1 MTSDGLDPTVQKAH
15 ARVGVTL
22 RGKWTLER
30 LLGVGGMAAVY
41 AASHRNGSRGAIKML
56 HRELSLDPEIRQR
69 FLREAYVSNQVDH
82 PGAVRVLDDDTAE
95 DGSAF
100 LVLELLLGESLDARL
115 ERSGGR
121 LEVEE
126 ALRLLDQLLSTLLA
140 AHDKGIVHR
149 DIKPENLF
157 LTHEGQLKLL
167 DFGIARARDASGAS
181 ATRTGSTMGT
191 PAFMP
196 PEQALGRTREI
207 GPASDLWAVGAT
219 LFTLISGRCVHEGET
234 ANEILVAAA
243 TQQAPSL
250 GAVAPWVAPDVVS
263 VVDQALAFQVAR
275 RWPSAAA
282 MQQALRV
289 AYHGL
294 SRAPSPSAGPFQDGQ
309 TVAASPLPSSLPHA
323 RTAMPHEPGALANL
337 PHEPGALA
345 NATLL
350 PGPLPRAG
358 MATTGSGSTSV
369 RALLPSS
376 PQASGG
382 PAGGGRGGLL
392 WAGAGL
398 VAGSLV
404 LGVAL
409 HRTPPGPDADAGAP
423 ASTPGASGGVHSSA
437 KTASSA
443 EEQPP
448 AQGASAQPAQSTP
461 GSSAPGVGPTGTV
474 HLTVKGGACELLVD
488 GTVVGR
494 GEDFRLELTAGDHRL
509 VCRTAGT
516 AQERTLRVTPGARE
530 DVVFRVATPTSKD
543 PRDRRR

>member
-126 ALRLLDQLLSTLLA
+126 ALRLLDQLLSTLIA

-250 GAVAPWVAPDVVS
+250 GAVAPWVPHDVVT
-263 VVDQALAFQVAR
+263 VVDQALAFQVAQ
-275 RWPSAAA
+275 RWPNAAS
-282 MQQALRV
+282 MRHALRV

-294 SRAPSPSAGPFQDGQ
+294 SRAPSPSAAPFQEGL
-309 TVAASPLPSSLPHA
+309 TVAASPLPSPLLRAGPAVS
-323 RTAMPHEPGALANL
+323 HETSALANL
-337 PHEPGALA
+337 PHDPGAPASAPL
-345 NATLL
+345 
-350 PGPLPRAG
+350 LPRAG

-376 PQASGG
+376 PRASGG

-409 HRTPPGPDADAGAP
+409 YRTPPGPDADAGAP

-443 EEQPP
+443 EERPP

-461 GSSAPGVGPTGTV
+461 GSSAPGVGPTGAV

-530 DVVFRVATPTSKD
+530 DVVFRMATPASKD